1 MGRRRGSD
9 SNYARAHPST
19 AEEMEIRRVLMDMDL
34 AVFGDYETPIG
45 GPPSEEELADI
56 EGYCAVATPGPWH
69 WTTDALNGEP
79 YKGRRPRRSILVY
92 QLQGAPRRDKFE
104 NEVLTLNWGQ
114 LRGASSAFPPRMTR
128 RSSPSLARTCLD
140 WSLRC
145 AGCGT
150 HWMRAA
156 MRGRGHERREGA
168 DHA

>member
-114 LRGASSAFPPRMTR
+114 LRGGVIGLPAEDDETFIA
-128 RSSPSLARTCLD
+128 LARTDLPRLVAEVRRLRDALD
-140 WSLRC
+140 AR
-145 AGCGT
+145 GDERE
-150 HWMRAA
+150 RA
-156 MRGRGHERREGA
+156 
-168 DHA
+168 